1 MGLQLAYCPGREN
14 KLTVVRTVRVE
25 GAEVMTGRGGKE
37 GGVGL
42 PRDHAAL
49 L

>member
-1 MGLQLAYCPGREN
+1 M
-14 KLTVVRTVRVE
+14 LTIVRTVRME
-25 GAEVMTGRGGKE
+25 GTQIRTGRGGKE